1 MEVGQS
7 KISII
12 IPVYNK
18 EAYLERCLDSV
29 LAQSYKNLEVLLVDD
44 CSQDG
49 SLKICEKYAEKD
61 ARVRVLKQEKNA
73 GASAARNA
81 GIAAA
86 DGDYIGFVDA
96 DDWIEPGMY
105 AALLEGM
112 QKAKPGTHL
121 VQLMS
126 RNYAPDGTMVVA
138 PRREDGKCE
147 VLTHEAYFRELIM
160 HEGDSSFCTKLFD
173 RDFLQKY
180 RFAEGK
186 KNEDFELLLRMI
198 PALEAGIPTLGIV
211 GYNIRLCEDS
221 VTRGEYKQ
229 GLYEDMMYN
238 AFTACRIARDHYPE
252 YMDEGKRFRLVQA
265 LDFLLH
271 IPIEEMKH
279 KNAFY
284 MRIVRFVR
292 SEKPEIKKNRY
303 LNKKQRS
310 YLKLLAFSPKGI
322 RSVHRVTMKLR
333 GK

>member
-1 MEVGQS
+1 MAEKS
-7 KISII
+7 LITII

-18 EAYLERCLDSV
+18 EAYLKRCLDSV
-29 LAQSYKNLEVLLVDD
+29 LSQTYPHLEVLLVDD
-44 CSQDG
+44 CSRDG
-49 SLKICEKYAEKD
+49 SLKICEDYAKRD
-61 ARVRVLKQEKNA
+61 GRVRVLKQEENA

-81 GIAAA
+81 GIEAAT
-86 DGDYIGFVDA
+86 GDYIGFTDA
-96 DDWIEPGMY
+96 DDWIEPEMY
-105 AALLEGM
+105 EALLDAIR
-112 QKAKPGTHL
+112 KAKPGSHM

-126 RNYAPDGTMVVA
+126 RNYAPDGTLVVP
-138 PRREDGKCE
+138 PRREDGRCE
-147 VLTHEAYFRELIM
+147 VLARDDYFRELIM
-160 HEGDSSFCTKLFD
+160 HEGDSSFCTKLFE

-186 KNEDFELLLRMI
+186 KNEDFELLLRMM
-198 PALEAGIPTLGIV
+198 PELEAGIPTVGMA

-221 VTRGEYKQ
+221 VTRGEYRQ
-229 GLYEDMMYN
+229 ELYEDMMYN
-238 AFTACRIARDHYPE
+238 AFTACRIARDYYPE
-252 YMDEGKRFRLVQA
+252 YLEEGRRFRLVQA

-271 IPIEEMKH
+271 IPIEEMRR

-292 SEKPEIKKNRY
+292 SEKTEIRKNRY

-310 YLKLLAFSPKGI
+310 YLKLLAFSPRGV

>member
-1 MEVGQS
+1 MAEKS
-7 KISII
+7 LITII

-18 EAYLERCLDSV
+18 EAYLKRCLDSV
-29 LAQSYKNLEVLLVDD
+29 LSQTYPHLEVLLVDD
-44 CSQDG
+44 CSRDG
-49 SLKICEKYAEKD
+49 SLKICEDYAKRD
-61 ARVRVLKQEKNA
+61 ARVRVLKQEENA

-81 GIAAA
+81 GIEAAT
-86 DGDYIGFVDA
+86 GDYIGFTDA

-105 AALLEGM
+105 EALLDAI
-112 QKAKPGTHL
+112 QKAKPGSHM

-126 RNYAPDGTMVVA
+126 RNYAPDGTLVVP
-138 PRREDGKCE
+138 PRREDGRCE
-147 VLTHEAYFRELIM
+147 VLARDDYFRELIM
-160 HEGDSSFCTKLFD
+160 HEGDSSFCTKLFE

-186 KNEDFELLLRMI
+186 KNEDFELLLRMM
-198 PALEAGIPTLGIV
+198 PELEAGIPTVGMA
-211 GYNIRLCEDS
+211 GYNIRLSEDS
-221 VTRGEYKQ
+221 VTRGEYRQ
-229 GLYEDMMYN
+229 ELYEDMMYN
-238 AFTACRIARDHYPE
+238 AFTACRIARDYYPE
-252 YMDEGKRFRLVQA
+252 YLEEGRRFRLVQA

-271 IPIEEMKH
+271 IPIEEMRR

-292 SEKPEIKKNRY
+292 SEKTEIRKNRY

-310 YLKLLAFSPKGI
+310 YLKLLAFSPRGV